1 MKAIGKRAGVVLL
14 GITLSVL
21 TCMSSG
27 TMLQAREPA
36 NIGFREAE
44 DDIVTIDRLVPHI
57 STVPANAGEA
67 VELFVRE
74 RVRHGDEDGREHER
88 HHRRPVVLM
97 VHGSTQSTVVSFDLP
112 FEDYSWMAFLA
123 RAGFDVFALDQ
134 TGYGFSPRPRMDDP
148 CNASKMQQEAL
159 LIPNPLPA
167 PCDPSYPF
175 ALTTGQSDWDEIDTV
190 VDYLRELRGV
200 EKVSLIGWSLGGPR
214 MGGYAARHPEKVDR
228 LVLDAPNYNRAE
240 PNDPPGPV
248 PDPGVP
254 LQVRTVSSFF
264 ATWDG
269 QVHCDNQFTP
279 AIRDVLRSTILSFDP
294 LGSTWGV
301 EDLWRAPVQSTHW
314 GWNADSAAA
323 IKAPTL
329 LIRGDLDTQVPVE
342 QVTSL
347 YADLGTNQDTSKV
360 FVHVACAAHQLV
372 WENRHLILLQASA
385 EWLRHGTFAGRATG
399 SYFVDAGGEVHPE

>member
-1 MKAIGKRAGVVLL
+1 MKASGKHVGIVLL

-21 TCMSSG
+21 TCVSSG
-27 TMLQAREPA
+27 IRLQAREPA
-36 NIGFREAE
+36 NIGSREADGE
-44 DDIVTIDRLVPHI
+44 IATIDHLVPHI
-57 STVPANAGEA
+57 STVPANAGEP

-74 RVRHGDEDGREHER
+74 RVRHGDGDGRANER
-88 HHRRPVVLM
+88 HHRRPIVLM

-112 FEDYSWMAFLA
+112 FENYSWMAFLA

-148 CNASKMQQEAL
+148 CNASKAQQEAL

-167 PCDPSYPF
+167 PCPPSYPF

-200 EKVSLIGWSLGGPR
+200 EKVSLVGWSLGGPR

-228 LVLDAPNYNRAE
+228 LVLYAPFYNRAE
-240 PNDPPGPV
+240 PNDPPGVV

-254 LQVRTVSSFF
+254 LQVRTVASFF
-264 ATWDG
+264 ATWDS

-314 GWNADSAAA
+314 GWNAASAAR
-323 IKAPTL
+323 IEAPTL
-329 LIRGDLDTQVPVE
+329 LIRGDLDIQVPVE

-347 YADLGTNQDTSKV
+347 YADLGTNQGTSKV

-372 WENRHLILLQASA
+372 WENQHLILLGASA
-385 EWLRHGTFAGRATG
+385 EWLRHGTFAGQPTG
-399 SYFVDAGGEVHPE
+399 SFFVDASRHVHPE